1 MVIQYYGLSCFK
13 ITAKPLGRA
22 TEDITIFLDPFD
34 KSVGLRPPQGSADI
48 VLCSTDMPAHNNKT
62 ALKGGPIVF
71 DMPGEYAAKG
81 VQIIGIDTVADAK
94 EGAARGRTTIFVIE
108 TEELR
113 LCHLG
118 VLGTAVTEKQLEIIG
133 DVDVLFLPVGDTE
146 GLSPQ
151 QAEDIARAIEPAIIV
166 PMHYKVSGATASLV
180 DEKAFC
186 ANIGNCPK
194 EKANRLLLKKKDLG
208 EKNMEVVL
216 LDIV

>member
-22 TEDITIFLDPFD
+22 TEDITLFIDPFD
-34 KSVGLRPPQGSADI
+34 KSVGLRPPQGNADI
-48 VLCSTDMPAHNNKT
+48 VLCSTNTPAHNNRD
-62 ALKGGPIVF
+62 ALKGDPIIF
-71 DMPGEYAAKG
+71 DAPGEYAAKG
-81 VQIIGIDTVADAK
+81 VQIIGIDAVADAK
-94 EGAARGRTTIFVIE
+94 DGAARGRTTIFVLE

-118 VLGTAVTEKQLEIIG
+118 ALGAPVTEKQLEVIG
-133 DVDVLFLPVGDTE
+133 DVDVLFVPVGDKE

-151 QAEDIARAIEPAIIV
+151 QAEDVVRAIEPAIVI
-166 PMHYKVSGATASLV
+166 PMHYKTDGVTLSLA

-194 EKANRLLLKKKDLG
+194 EKVGRILLKKKDIA
-208 EKNMEVVL
+208 EKNMEVIVL
-216 LDIV
+216 AIA